1 MMLIMISILKMELF
15 KVLKTTLIKLLT
27 ILIMFLLNFM
37 LHGVVIAR
45 RWLQN
50 TYLLLKFTSFL
61 SNLLPLWKLTLLLKA
76 NLVVNM
82 ELEDIQLLN
91 SS

>member
-1 MMLIMISILKMELF
+1 MMLIMISIRKMELF
-15 KVLKTTLIKLLT
+15 KVLKTILIKLLI

-37 LHGVVIAR
+37 LHGVDIAR
-45 RWLQN
+45 KWLQN

>member
-1 MMLIMISILKMELF
+1 MLIMISIRKMELF
-15 KVLKTTLIKLLT
+15 KVLKTILIKLLI

-37 LHGVVIAR
+37 LHGVDIAR
-45 RWLQN
+45 KWLQN